1 MYTCIRRK
9 APSAVDQ
16 YVTAATA
23 PRGTSFVSNR
33 SFPATTSR
41 LQTFVFDSLIDELRG
56 SIVAT
61 SSMLKW
67 YYFAFL
73 G

>member
-1 MYTCIRRK
+1 
-9 APSAVDQ
+9 
-16 YVTAATA
+16 VTAATA